1 MKYHIELEKALN
13 TGNQNLVSRLIDGM
27 PQTEVK
33 FKLLKM
39 IVRHNADFALKKVIE
54 RTNSADQLIGKEG
67 FTILHYAVLNANSDT
82 VALIMEKFPWIVI
95 KQTSSGFNAL
105 HFAVR
110 TGNKDTIYVL
120 VENNPELLAL
130 TNANDKNPIQLGLQ
144 ESPVALKYLLKAMT
158 DVNSDRSNIYTKLI
172 EYNVNPKVEKIQS
185 ILNKLNITNTTIT
198 ILESDNT
205 SISTVSVESTNKQ
218 FSILDKQKAL
228 ELIGSIED
236 DLSDG

>member
-1 MKYHIELEKALN
+1 MKNYGEFERALN
-13 TGNQNLVSRLIDGM
+13 MGNKNLIVSLIDRLPLG
-27 PQTEVK
+27 
-33 FKLLKM
+33 FKMLKM
-39 IVRHNADFALKKVIE
+39 IVRHNSDFALKKVME
-54 RTNSADQLIGKEG
+54 RVNSDDQLIGKEG
-67 FTILHYAVLNANSDT
+67 FTILHYAVLNANSST
-82 VALIMEKFPWIVI
+82 VELIMKQFPWIVT

-198 ILESDNT
+198 ISESDNT

>member
-1 MKYHIELEKALN
+1 
-13 TGNQNLVSRLIDGM
+13 
-27 PQTEVK
+27 
-33 FKLLKM
+33 
-39 IVRHNADFALKKVIE
+39 
-54 RTNSADQLIGKEG
+54 
-67 FTILHYAVLNANSDT
+67 
-82 VALIMEKFPWIVI
+82 VI

-120 VENNPELLAL
+120 VENNHELLAL
-130 TNANDKNPIQLGLQ
+130 TNVNNKNPIQLGLQ

-158 DVNSDRSNIYTKLI
+158 DVNSDGSDIYTKLI
-172 EYNVNPKVEKIQS
+172 KCNINPQVEKIQS

-198 ILESDNT
+198 ISESDNT
-205 SISTVSVESTNKQ
+205 SISTVSVESANRQ
-218 FSILDKQKAL
+218 FSTLDKQKAL

>member
-1 MKYHIELEKALN
+1 MEKALN
-13 TGNQNLVSRLIDGM
+13 IGNQNLVIRLIDGM

-130 TNANDKNPIQLGLQ
+130 TNANDKNPIQLGL
-144 ESPVALKYLLKAMT
+144 
-158 DVNSDRSNIYTKLI
+158 RSTSCF
-172 EYNVNPKVEKIQS
+172 KV
-185 ILNKLNITNTTIT
+185 LT
-198 ILESDNT
+198 
-205 SISTVSVESTNKQ
+205 
-218 FSILDKQKAL
+218 
-228 ELIGSIED
+228 
-236 DLSDG
+236 